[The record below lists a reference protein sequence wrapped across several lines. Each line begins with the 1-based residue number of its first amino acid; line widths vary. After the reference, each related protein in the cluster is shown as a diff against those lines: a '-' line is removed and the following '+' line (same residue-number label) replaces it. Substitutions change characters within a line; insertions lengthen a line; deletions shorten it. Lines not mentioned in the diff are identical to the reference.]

1 MIKKILFAAVVV
13 LAACGQSN
21 SDAGVMAE
29 IARGEKADEQAAQQA
44 SAGNDAF
51 LAQVRAQPG
60 VQALPSGLLLQF
72 RGHGANQSL
81 AQPTANAAVLVH
93 YEGKL
98 SNGHVFDSSFARNEP
113 AQFPLAGVVPGF
125 AEAIEHMRP
134 GDEVIATFPPA
145 LGYGT
150 DGQPPVIPPN
160 SVLQFRIILLA
171 YQEPGGQVV
180 RMPQPAQTQ
189 RRH

>member
-1 MIKKILFAAVVV
+1 MIRKILFAAVVV

-29 IARGEKADEQAAQQA
+29 IQRGEKADAQAAQQA

-60 VQALPSGLLLQF
+60 VEALPSGLLLQF
-72 RGHGANQSL
+72 RHRSANQSL
-81 AQPTANAAVLVH
+81 PQPTASAAVLVH

-98 SNGHVFDSSFARNEP
+98 KDGSVFDSSFARNEP

-125 AEAIEHMRP
+125 SS
-134 GDEVIATFPPA
+134 A
-145 LGYGT
+145 LSCWRSRRRADKSCARHRRDST
-150 DGQPPVIPPN
+150 DVRAQRAPH
-160 SVLQFRIILLA
+160 LLL
-171 YQEPGGQVV
+171 
-180 RMPQPAQTQ
+180 RCC
-189 RRH
+189 RRR